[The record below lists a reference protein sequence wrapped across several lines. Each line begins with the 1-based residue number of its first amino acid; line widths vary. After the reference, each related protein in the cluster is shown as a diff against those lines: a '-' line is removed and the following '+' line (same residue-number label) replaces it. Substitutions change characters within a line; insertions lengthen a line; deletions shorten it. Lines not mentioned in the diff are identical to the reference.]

1 MQARLEKI
9 SPGSGASFHCHRR
22 RDRRFG
28 FAWHFH
34 PELELTYIVRS
45 RGKRFVGDS
54 IEHYGDG
61 DLVLLGPNLPHTW
74 DSDPGRGRNEAV
86 VCQFSPD
93 FLGHPFLGAP
103 EMAPVRRLL
112 ERSAAGLRFSGT
124 SSREAGKILDGLDR
138 RRGPTRILGLLQVL
152 EILSRS
158 RQVTPLAS
166 REFVPSLR
174 RQDTQRIDR
183 VCRFLSEHYTDRV
196 PLAEAAKIAH
206 LSVPAFCR
214 FFRRR
219 TRKTLVEYL
228 SELRVGHACRELIET
243 DRPIAEIAFE
253 SGFSNLS
260 NFNRRF
266 LRSKLLSPR
275 AFRSQFQYRS
285 GNS

>member
-9 SPGSGASFHCHRR
+9 SPGSGVTFHCHRR

-34 PELELTYIVRS
+34 PELELTFIVRS
-45 RGKRFVGDS
+45 HGKRFVGDS
-54 IEHYGDG
+54 IETYTDG

-74 DSDPGRGRNEAV
+74 DSDPGRGSHEAV
-86 VCQFSPD
+86 VCQFSPQ
-93 FLGHPFLGAP
+93 FLGEPFLGTP
-103 EMAPVRRLL
+103 EMAPLRRLL
-112 ERSAAGLRFSGT
+112 ERSVQGLRFSGR

-138 RRGPTRILGLLQVL
+138 RSGPVRILGLLQVL

-158 RQVTPLAS
+158 REVHPLAS
-166 REFVPSLR
+166 REFVPSQR
-174 RQDTQRIDR
+174 REDTERIDR
-183 VCRFLSEHYTDRV
+183 VFRFLADNYTGRV

-219 TRKTLVEYL
+219 TRKTLVAYL
-228 SELRVGHACRELIET
+228 TELRLGHACRELMET
-243 DRPIAEIAFE
+243 DRPIADIAFN
-253 SGFSNLS
+253 SGFGNLS

-266 LRSKLLSPR
+266 LRSKHLSPR
-275 AFRSQFQYRS
+275 GFRAQFQNRDGIS
-285 GNS
+285 